1 MSKKYAKIINEDTK
15 QCDVGTGTN
24 IEFYK
29 SIGMKEVDVE
39 QAWNGYWY
47 LKGYAP
53 SRPTEDIDKQNAVD
67 KKAELKETAV
77 MAMMFTLSGSDI
89 SQAKN
94 QYTEKLN
101 SITDNEAVYI
111 PEVFPVWSPNSI
123 SYTKGQRIFYNNV
136 LYKVLTAHTSQ
147 ESWTPDNAPSLF
159 VKVINSIS
167 GEIPEWQQP
176 SADNAYMKG
185 DRVKFDGK
193 IYESLLDNNVW
204 SPSAYPA
211 GWKEVEVQK

>member
-1 MSKKYAKIINEDTK
+1 MYAKIVNEETK
-15 QCDVGTGTN
+15 EVSVGFGTDVD
-24 IEFYK
+24 FYK
-29 SIGMKEVDVE
+29 SIGMEEMDTE
-39 QAWNGYWY
+39 QAWNGNWY
-47 LKGYAP
+47 VKGYAP
-53 SRPTEDIDKQNAVD
+53 SRPTEDIYKQNAVD

-77 MAMMFTLSGSDI
+77 MAMMLTLSGSDI

-123 SYTKGQRIFYNNV
+123 SYKKGQRIFYNNV
-136 LYKVLTAHTSQ
+136 LYKVLTEHTSQ
-147 ESWTPDNAPSLF
+147 ETWTPENAPSLF
-159 VKVINSIS
+159 VKVIDSIN